1 MINKNEIKNLAN
13 RLLLVFLILS
23 QLSNALL
30 VSDLLDIRDKIA
42 LNSDIDNSA
51 KEDKSTLDNAE
62 ESKILEK
69 YFHSIYFS
77 AKSTAFDYL
86 IESFKEV
93 VNTDDLPPPEL
104 NS

>member
-1 MINKNEIKNLAN
+1 MINKSEFKNLAN
-13 RLLLVFLILS
+13 KLLLVFLILS

-30 VSDLLDIRDKIA
+30 VVDLLDIRDKIA

-51 KEDKSTLDNAE
+51 KEDKSSWDNAE
-62 ESKILEK
+62 ESKILEN

-86 IESFKEV
+86 IESFNEV
-93 VNTDDLPPPEL
+93 VNTDDLPPPEI

>member
-1 MINKNEIKNLAN
+1 MINKNEIKNIAN

-30 VSDLLDIRDKIA
+30 IVDLFDTRDKIA

-51 KEDKSTLDNAE
+51 KEDKSSWDNAE
-62 ESKILEK
+62 ESKILEN

-86 IESFKEV
+86 IESFKDV
-93 VNTDDLPPPEL
+93 VNNHDLPPPEL

>member
-1 MINKNEIKNLAN
+1 MINKSEFKNLAN
-13 RLLLVFLILS
+13 KLLLVFLILS

-30 VSDLLDIRDKIA
+30 VVDLLDIRDKIA

-51 KEDKSTLDNAE
+51 KEDKSSWDNAE
-62 ESKILEK
+62 ESKILEN

-77 AKSTAFDYL
+77 GKSTAFDYL
-86 IESFKEV
+86 IESFNEV
-93 VNTDDLPPPEL
+93 VNTDDLPPPEI